1 MDPESMARETRQN
14 WRRVKRQKCVITNFF
29 FFLDNYKLT
38 EITVLPATISESL
51 HDFLPSKT
59 VVVRK
64 HIITSPGLAG
74 KKGAT
79 GQINYKSYFAKML
92 EFCKNY
98 GGAPHST
105 VEIKLANASTKFSLQ
120 MWGCV
125 RIPWQ
130 LVVSL
135 SIRGSA
141 SWLDAHKLVAP
152 SRSLAGIVSD
162 LTFRFHPASQLNRL

>member
-1 MDPESMARETRQN
+1 MNPESLARMTIRQN

-38 EITVLPATISESL
+38 EITVLPATISKSL
-51 HDFLPSKT
+51 RDFLPSKT
-59 VVVRK
+59 AVVRK

-98 GGAPHST
+98 SGAPHST
-105 VEIKLANASTKFSLQ
+105 VEIKPANASENSVCKLQNKTWYKNYYRKFFWQPNLTNFVPVTTKLHNIV
-120 MWGCV
+120 ME
-125 RIPWQ
+125 
-130 LVVSL
+130 
-135 SIRGSA
+135 IRSC
-141 SWLDAHKLVAP
+141 
-152 SRSLAGIVSD
+152 II
-162 LTFRFHPASQLNRL
+162 